1 MPAWDT
7 LMQFFLAS
15 IALGLAPGPDNIY
28 VLTQSVAQ
36 GRNAGIVVT
45 LGLCTGLV
53 LHTALVALGVAALI
67 ATSPLLFMLLKL
79 GGAGYLLYLAYQAF
93 RADGAAIGT
102 GNRAAVAY
110 RHLYKRGLLMNISN
124 PKVSMFFLAF
134 LPQFVAAD
142 GAAVSQ
148 QMIVLGG
155 TFIVATLLVFNAIA
169 LMAAGLATKLR
180 SSASAQLILYRITGV
195 VLLLLA
201 LRLLLYQA

>member
-28 VLTQSVAQ
+28 VLTQSAVQ
-36 GRNAGIVVT
+36 GRNAGIVIT

-102 GNRAAVAY
+102 GSRAVVAY

-134 LPQFVAAD
+134 LPQFVEAD

-180 SSASAQLILYRITGV
+180 SSATAQRVLYRITGV
-195 VLLLLA
+195 VLMLLA

>member
-93 RADGAAIGT
+93 RADGAAIGA

-180 SSASAQLILYRITGV
+180 SSASAQLVLYRITGV

>member
-180 SSASAQLILYRITGV
+180 SSASAQLVLYRITGV